1 MAYDFKPFDTKLK
14 DATEWL
20 LREYSTIRTGRAT
33 PALLD
38 MIEIEAYGSRMRLEQ
53 VGSVGVEDARTLR
66 ISLWDKGQIKSVE
79 KAIVDA
85 NLGLSVMSD
94 DKGIRV
100 IFPELT
106 SDRRAQLLKLAK
118 SKLEEARVAVRKSRD
133 EAMKDLDAREKEGDM
148 GEDEK
153 FKLKEDIQKRVD
165 GANRAL
171 DEALSS
177 KEAEI
182 AK

>member
-14 DATEWL
+14 EATEWL
-20 LREYSTIRTGRAT
+20 TREFSAVRTGRAT

-38 MIEIEAYGSRMRLEQ
+38 MVEIEAYGSRMRLEQ

-66 ISLWDKGQIKSVE
+66 ISLWDKNQIREVE
-79 KAIVDA
+79 KAIIDA
-85 NLGLSVMSD
+85 NLGLSVVSD

-118 SKLEEARVAVRKSRD
+118 SKLEEARVAVRKARD
-133 EAMKDLDAREKEGDM
+133 EAMKEINASEMGD
-148 GEDEK
+148 DEK
-153 FKLKEDIQKRVD
+153 FKLKDDVQKRVD
-165 GANRAL
+165 AANRML
-171 DEALSS
+171 DEALAK
-177 KEAEI
+177 KEVEI
-182 AK
+182 SQ